1 MLRLLAAALLT
12 ASFSAGASAQW
23 PVRNGPAP
31 ATPDALSVP
40 NTYQEGQIVAPVA
53 RVTVF
58 VRDMDKSL
66 QFYRGIL
73 KLNLA
78 HDAVIE
84 GEAVNKFLGTK
95 GAKLRTV
102 ILTPSNTTIGNVG
115 LYQIIGPKDEVGPIS
130 KDNFAHTGDFALVWV
145 TNSIWDI
152 YNEAKAQGFPTMNPP
167 VTLMARP
174 KMKTQGVEMSIRDP
188 DGIMVNITQAGVPE

>member
-1 MLRLLAAALLT
+1 MLKVLISTLLLT
-12 ASFSAGASAQW
+12 FISAGAQAQW

-31 ATPDALSVP
+31 AKPDALSVP
-40 NTYQEGQIVAPVA
+40 TEYQEGQYVAPVT

-58 VRDMDKSL
+58 VRDMEKSL

-78 HDAVIE
+78 HDSVME

-115 LYQIIGPKDEVGPIS
+115 LYQIIGPKDEVGPID
-130 KDNFAHTGDFALVWV
+130 KANYAHTGDFALVWT

-152 YNEAKAQGFPTMNPP
+152 YEEAKAQGFSTMNPP

-174 KMKTQGVEMSIRDP
+174 NMKTQGVEMSIRDP